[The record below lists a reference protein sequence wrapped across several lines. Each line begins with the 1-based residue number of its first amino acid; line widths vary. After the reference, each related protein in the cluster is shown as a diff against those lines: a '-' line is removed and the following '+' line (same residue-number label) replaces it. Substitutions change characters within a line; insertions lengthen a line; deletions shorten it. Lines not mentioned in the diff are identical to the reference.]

1 MRKPTQA
8 LVKSLTL
15 KFEITRMHEI
25 FNSTVRL
32 KNTLYIC
39 ITSILIFLTMK
50 SRLLLVLSFPFALS
64 AQQTITSTQN
74 GAASN
79 PLTWD
84 CLCFPGTDDNV
95 IINHTV
101 TMDVN
106 WAITASG
113 SITVNASGALLQAGL
128 KNLLVDGAGSEYINH
143 GNSTFD
149 QIAFING
156 GTLDNDGH
164 FSITQ
169 AAYVGTNSFL
179 TNAGLL
185 DGLDSLMTE
194 GSFVNTGTVYTGN
207 FLNTGYATTSG
218 PIGADS
224 LGNTGSF
231 ALTGGYIMCDAFGN
245 SGIFDMSVTG
255 FMEVQQNWFNI
266 GVFGLGA
273 GNEILAHADFYNG
286 DSLGGIATLT
296 NNGSIEIW
304 NNFYNGYEV
313 FGSGHFC
320 VANETY
326 NAGDMNGTYDFC
338 DNTGGAIDFNVGT
351 VGAGITFCQPGCSV
365 GLTEFGTVN
374 VQVYPNPSEGI
385 FSVNGVADHT
395 EVAIYSLA
403 GQLLAQTEL
412 LNNSFDVSQ
421 LPIGTYLLI
430 FADSNNL
437 KPVKINIQK

>member
-1 MRKPTQA
+1 
-8 LVKSLTL
+8 
-15 KFEITRMHEI
+15 
-25 FNSTVRL
+25 
-32 KNTLYIC
+32 
-39 ITSILIFLTMK
+39 MK

-113 SITVNASGALLQAGL
+113 SITVNSSGALLQAGL
-128 KNLLVDGAGSEYINH
+128 KNLLVDGIGSEYVNH

-156 GTLDNDGH
+156 GALLNDGH

-169 AAYVGTNSFL
+169 AAYVGTNS
-179 TNAGLL
+179 LL
-185 DGLDSLMTE
+185 DNSGQIDGLDSLLTE
-194 GSFVNTGTVYTGN
+194 GNFVNTGTVYTGN
-207 FLNTGYATTSG
+207 FLNTGNASSSG

-231 ALTGGYIMCDAFGN
+231 NTTTGYTMCNAFGN
-245 SGIFDMSVTG
+245 SGTFVMSGTG
-255 FMEVQQNWFNI
+255 YMEVAQNLFNI
-266 GVFGLGA
+266 GDFTVGA
-273 GNEILAHADFYNG
+273 SNEILAHNDFYNG
-286 DSLGGIATLT
+286 DSIGGSAILT
-296 NNGSIEIW
+296 NNGSIEVW
-304 NNFYNGYEV
+304 NDFFNGYEV
-313 FGSGHFC
+313 HGDGNFC
-320 VANETY
+320 VANDSY
-326 NAGDMNGTYDFC
+326 NLGMMDGIFDFC
-338 DNTGGAIDFNVGT
+338 DNSGGAIDFNTGFVTGG
-351 VGAGITFCQPGCSV
+351 VTFCQPGCSV

-374 VQVYPNPSEGI
+374 VQVYPNPSEGV
-385 FSVNGVADHT
+385 FTVNGVADNA
-395 EVAIYSLA
+395 EVAVYSLA
-403 GQLLAQTEL
+403 GQHVAKTTIH
-412 LNNSFDVSQ
+412 NSTFDLTN

-430 FADSNNL
+430 FADNFNV

>member
-1 MRKPTQA
+1 
-8 LVKSLTL
+8 
-15 KFEITRMHEI
+15 
-25 FNSTVRL
+25 
-32 KNTLYIC
+32 
-39 ITSILIFLTMK
+39 MK
-50 SRLLLVLSFPFALS
+50 LRLLLALSFPFALS

-113 SITVNASGALLQAGL
+113 SITVNSTGALLQAGL
-128 KNLLVDGAGSEYINH
+128 KNLLVDGAGSEYVNH

-156 GTLDNDGH
+156 GTLLNDGH

-169 AAYVGTNSFL
+169 AAYVGANSFL
-179 TNAGLL
+179 TNNGLI

-194 GSFVNTGTVYTGN
+194 GDFNNTGTVYTGN
-207 FLNTGYATTSG
+207 FLNTGFASTSG

-231 ALTGGYIMCDAFGN
+231 SLTGGYIMCNAFGN

-255 FMEVQQNWFNI
+255 YMDVQQNWFNI
-266 GVFGLGA
+266 GVFGLA
-273 GNEILAHADFYNG
+273 SGNEIMAHANFYNG

-296 NNGSIEIW
+296 NNGSIEVW

-313 FGSGHFC
+313 FGSGNFC
-320 VANETY
+320 VANESY
-326 NAGDMNGTYDFC
+326 NIGTMSGTYDFC
-338 DNTGGAIDFNVGT
+338 DNSGGSIDFNTGT
-351 VGAGITFCQPGCSV
+351 VAGSITFCQPGCLV
-365 GLTEFGTVN
+365 GVTEFGTVN
-374 VQVYPNPSEGI
+374 VQVYPNPSEGV
-385 FSVNGVADHT
+385 FTVNGVADNT
-395 EVAIYSLA
+395 EVAVYSLA
-403 GQLLAQTEL
+403 GQQVAKTMIH
-412 LNNSFDVSQ
+412 NGTFDVTS
-421 LPIGTYLLI
+421 LPIGSYLLI
-430 FADSNNL
+430 FADNFNT

>member
-1 MRKPTQA
+1 
-8 LVKSLTL
+8 
-15 KFEITRMHEI
+15 
-25 FNSTVRL
+25 
-32 KNTLYIC
+32 
-39 ITSILIFLTMK
+39 MK
-50 SRLLLVLSFPFALS
+50 SRLLLVLSFPFALN

-106 WAITASG
+106 WAITAGG
-113 SITVNASGALLQAGL
+113 SITVNSSGALLQAGL
-128 KNLLVDGAGSEYINH
+128 KNLLVDGVGSEYINH
-143 GNSTFD
+143 GNSAFD
-149 QIAFING
+149 QIAFTNG
-156 GTLDNDGH
+156 GTLSNDGH
-164 FSITQ
+164 FSMTQ
-169 AAYVGTNSFL
+169 AAYLGANSFI
-179 TNAGLL
+179 TNTGLI

-194 GSFVNTGTVYTGN
+194 GHLENSGTIYTGN
-207 FLNTGYATTSG
+207 FLNTAYANSSG

-231 ALTGGYIMCDAFGN
+231 TMTGGYIMCNAFGN
-245 SGIFDMSVTG
+245 SGIFDMSGTG
-255 FMEVQQNWFNI
+255 FLEVQQNWFNI
-266 GVFGLGA
+266 GVFGVGA
-273 GNEILAHADFYNG
+273 NNEILAHSDFYNG
-286 DSLGGIATLT
+286 DTLGGIATLT
-296 NNGSIEIW
+296 NNGSIEVW
-304 NNFYNGYEV
+304 NDFYNGYEV
-313 FGSGHFC
+313 FGSGNFC
-320 VANETY
+320 VANETF

-338 DNTGGAIDFNVGT
+338 DNTGGSIDFNIGT

-385 FSVNGVADHT
+385 FTVNGVADNT
-395 EVAIYSLA
+395 EVAVYSLA
-403 GQLLAQTEL
+403 GQHVSKTMIH
-412 LNNSFDVSQ
+412 NGTFDLTN

-430 FADSNNL
+430 FADNFNV

>member
-1 MRKPTQA
+1 
-8 LVKSLTL
+8 
-15 KFEITRMHEI
+15 
-25 FNSTVRL
+25 
-32 KNTLYIC
+32 
-39 ITSILIFLTMK
+39 MK

-113 SITVNASGALLQAGL
+113 SITVNSSGALLQAGL
-128 KNLLVDGAGSEYINH
+128 KNLLVDGVGSEYINH
-143 GNSTFD
+143 GNSTFN
-149 QIAFING
+149 QIAFTNG
-156 GTLDNDGH
+156 GALTNDGH

-179 TNAGLL
+179 TNSGLI

-194 GSFVNTGTVYTGN
+194 GDFNNTGTVYTGN
-207 FLNTGYATTSG
+207 FLNTGLATSSG
-218 PIGADS
+218 PITADS

-231 ALTGGYIMCDAFGN
+231 TTIGGYIMCNAFGN
-245 SGIFDMSVTG
+245 SGIFDMYVSG
-255 FMEVQQNWFNI
+255 FMEVQQNWFNVA
-266 GVFGLGA
+266 VFTVGA
-273 GNEILAHADFYNG
+273 NIDILTHGNFYNG
-286 DSLGGIATLT
+286 DTIGGIATLT
-296 NNGSIEIW
+296 NNGAIEVW
-304 NNFYNGYEV
+304 NNFYNTYEV
-313 FGSGHFC
+313 FGSGNFC

-326 NAGDMNGTYDFC
+326 NAGNMNGTYDFC
-338 DNTGGAIDFNVGT
+338 DNSGGSIDFNTGT
-351 VGAGITFCQPGCSV
+351 VAGGITFCQPGCSV

-374 VQVYPNPSEGI
+374 VQVYPNPSEGV
-385 FSVNGVADHT
+385 FTVNGVADNA
-395 EVAIYSLA
+395 EVAVYSLA
-403 GQLLAQTEL
+403 GQHVSKTIVQNET
-412 LNNSFDVSQ
+412 FDLSN

-430 FADSNNL
+430 FADNFNT